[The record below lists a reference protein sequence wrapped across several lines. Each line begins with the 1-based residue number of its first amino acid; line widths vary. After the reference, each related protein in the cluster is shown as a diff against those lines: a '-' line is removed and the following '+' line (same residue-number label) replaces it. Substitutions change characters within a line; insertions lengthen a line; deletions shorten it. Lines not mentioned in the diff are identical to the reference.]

1 MGENEDGMNLMGE
14 LPESCISQI
23 LSFTTPIDV
32 CRLSVLSNTFRL
44 AGNSDPVWEKM
55 LPIQYRDLLARLD
68 SPLQFSSKREL
79 FFTLCHPNL
88 IDGRT
93 KKFWIERAT
102 GKLCFMLSARD
113 LDITRGDDRRYWHWI
128 SQDVSS
134 FKEIAELV
142 AERWLEV
149 RGQFDCKFLSPG
161 TAYTVSFRLRLH
173 KSPHRIGRDLR
184 TRLIRFFPRT
194 DGWDHKPVK
203 FSVTTPGDH
212 HQEYARYLRNTDMP
226 VGNEGY
232 QMTPFRHV
240 EEGWME
246 FDAGRFVVQ
255 KDGDSSGMI
264 KFCMRELEGGN
275 WKSGLLVGGVMIQPT
290 SLVNEKTN
298 ANQD

>member
-1 MGENEDGMNLMGE
+1 MNSMEE

-23 LSFTTPIDV
+23 LSFTTPRDV
-32 CRLSVLSNTFRL
+32 CRLSAVSHTFRL

-55 LPIQYRDLLARLD
+55 LPVQYRHLLARLD

-79 FFTLCHPNL
+79 YFTLCHPNS

-93 KKFWIERAT
+93 KKFWIEQAT

-113 LDITRGDDRRYWHWI
+113 LNITWGDDRRYWHWI
-128 SQDVSS
+128 SQDDSS

-142 AERWLEV
+142 AVCWLEV
-149 RGQFDCKFLSPG
+149 RGQFDCEFLSPG
-161 TAYTVSFRLRLH
+161 TAYTVSFRLKLH
-173 KSPHRIGRDLR
+173 KSPLRIGRIFR
-184 TRLIRFFPRT
+184 RRFIRFFPRT

-203 FSVTTPGDH
+203 FSVTTPCGD
-212 HQEYARYLRNTDMP
+212 HQEYARYLRNTDTP

-246 FDAGRFVVQ
+246 FDAGRFVVPE
-255 KDGDSSGMI
+255 DGDNSGMI
-264 KFCMRELEGGN
+264 KFCMREWEGGD
-275 WKSGLLVGGVMIQPT
+275 WKGGLLLGGVKIQPT
-290 SLVNEKTN
+290 SLVNERTN
-298 ANQD
+298 ANQE